1 MKRLLSFV
9 LIAAFLFT
17 PAANAAPKKISVKAM
32 QLVTTVGTPDEVSGV
47 VASGKSLIV
56 YGSKA
61 AKAYARAV
69 DTTGKELWNISLDQS
84 LASIATAAVVDSA
97 GDIWIAG
104 ATPLALGLTPP
115 SPAATPEATP
125 VNPDNA
131 SALPTTTVGNLQ
143 AVTLWK
149 VTAAGVL
156 AATTTLPTSSVVF
169 PTAISVDR
177 NGASIVGII
186 GTEKG
191 SAGFFVNSDKAG
203 VFGKLLQIGSMT
215 TTADAVVRHTDGT
228 FTVAGSSSETLAGK
242 KVAGITDGV
251 LIKISKAQ
259 KITSVVRSSAAKG
272 KRIWNSATST
282 LLLGG
287 EVVAGGKTET
297 AITKF
302 SSSFAPTWT
311 YRFASTGPAITVGS
325 TYAVF
330 ISTGATPQLNWNP
343 RVATPLLLT
352 FNAKGA
358 VVAADSG
365 PVGQRELLGAVLSKE
380 LGLLVVTSSADTVSI
395 FTLIPR

>member
-1 MKRLLSFV
+1 VKRLLSLV

-17 PAANAAPKKISVKAM
+17 PAANSAPKKISVKPM

-47 VASGKSLIV
+47 VVSGKSLIV

-61 AKAYARAV
+61 SKAYARAV
-69 DTTGKELWNISLDQS
+69 DTTGKELWNLSLDQS
-84 LASIATAAVVDSA
+84 PASIATAAAVDSA

-115 SPAATPEATP
+115 SPAATP

-131 SALPTTTVGNLQ
+131 AATPTTTVGNLQ
-143 AVTLWK
+143 AVTIWK
-149 VTAAGVL
+149 LTAAGVL
-156 AATTTLPTSSVVF
+156 ASTNTLPTSSVVF

-203 VFGKLLQIGSMT
+203 VFGKLLQIGSVST
-215 TTADAVVRHTDGT
+215 TTDAVVRHTDGS

-242 KVAGITDGV
+242 KVAGVTDGV
-251 LIKISKAQ
+251 LIKISKSL
-259 KITSVVRSSAAKG
+259 KITSVIRSSAVKG

-311 YRFASTGPAITVGS
+311 YRFASTGPAVTVGS
-325 TYAVF
+325 TYAAF

-343 RVATPLLLT
+343 KVATPLLLT
-352 FNAKGA
+352 FDAKGA
-358 VVAADSG
+358 ITAADSG
-365 PVGQRELLGAVLSKE
+365 PIGQKEVLGAVLSKE